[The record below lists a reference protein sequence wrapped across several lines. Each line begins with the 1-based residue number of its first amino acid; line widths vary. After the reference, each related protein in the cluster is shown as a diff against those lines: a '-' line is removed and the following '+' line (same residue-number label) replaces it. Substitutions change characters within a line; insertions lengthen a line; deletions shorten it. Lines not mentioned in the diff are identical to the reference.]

1 MSSAGIAAVTQG
13 MAAAESV
20 SGKIGINLSNAN
32 TPGYKAFGNYLLSE
46 TTKYNGGVLAVSRV
60 QADIQGE
67 ITETK
72 NEFDY
77 AIKGNGFFV
86 VECNGERRYTNAGRF
101 EKNKDGFLVAP
112 NDCYLLGE
120 LYTDDNQ
127 EQKKGIED
135 PKRIQLSSST
145 IKGHETTTADINLK
159 LSAQSPI
166 AGGGQAQMTIDI
178 ANTLSPTLNQITDND
193 SFLMNFYQNVGDKS
207 NQLSVTL
214 TKKAIPQAVVRDG
227 NRMTIEY
234 SSIGDLV
241 TKMENNLGQYFK
253 SEPAA
258 FSNDI
263 KFELKENTRMQFEDK
278 SSANILLKVKPQSID
293 SSKPTSKLTTISNK
307 EFVKSWYNGN
317 DANYNMASGKYSSSF
332 MEEFLVIDSNDN
344 SHQVFMNFIRTGFYE
359 YTVEVSIPENEADPA
374 VGKMIKSGKITF
386 DPTTGKG
393 TPTGLDSLTINFDV
407 QGEQITSTFK
417 LNWNKIDMY
426 GDSFN
431 GDITTDGKKE
441 GALMNTSI
449 DKNGNLTGHYSNG
462 DDKLLA
468 AIPLA
473 IFKDPAKLQNEF
485 GTVFSSNAESGPAT
499 LSLVGQ
505 NGAGTI
511 VSGSLEGSN
520 VDEATS
526 MTDLMKQQRF
536 YSFNAKAYGIM
547 NGMEDVLLSVIH
559 V

>member
-46 TTKYNGGVLAVSRV
+46 TTKYNGGVTAVSRV

-77 AIKGNGFFV
+77 AIEGNGFFV

-120 LYTDDNQ
+120 LYTDGDQN
-127 EQKKGIED
+127 QKKGIED

-159 LSAQSPI
+159 LSAQAPI
-166 AGGGQAQMTIDI
+166 VGRGKAQMTID
-178 ANTLSPTLNQITDND
+178 TSPTVIADGD

-214 TKKAIPQAVVRDG
+214 TKQAMPQAVVRDG

-234 SSIGDLV
+234 SNIGDLV
-241 TKMENNLGQYFK
+241 TKMKNNLGQYFK
-253 SEPAA
+253 SDPITSTSTTNAIE
-258 FSNDI
+258 
-263 KFELKENTRMQFEDK
+263 FELKENTRMQFEDK
-278 SSANILLKVKPQSID
+278 PLAPILAAKVKPQSID
-293 SSKPTSKLTTISNK
+293 STTAAGKTDILDK
-307 EFVKSWYNGN
+307 GFVKSWYAGN
-317 DANYNMASGKYSSSF
+317 NKDYNIASGKYSPSF
-332 MEEFLVIDSNDN
+332 MEEFLVIDSKDN
-344 SHQVFMNFIRTGFYE
+344 PHQVSMDFIRTDFNE
-359 YTVEVSIPENEADPA
+359 YTVEVSIPGQERDPA
-374 VGKMIKSGKITF
+374 SSSTIRSGKITF
-386 DPTTGKG
+386 DPKTGKG
-393 TPTGLDSLTINFDV
+393 TSTGLDSLTINFDV

-449 DKNGNLTGHYSNG
+449 DKKGNLTGHYSNG

-468 AIPLA
+468 AVPLA

-485 GTVFSSNAESGPAT
+485 GTVFSSTAESGPAT
-499 LSLVGQ
+499 VTLVGQ
-505 NGAGTI
+505 NGTGTI

>member
-46 TTKYNGGVLAVSRV
+46 TTKYNGGVKAVSRV
-60 QADIQGE
+60 QADISGE

-77 AIKGNGFFV
+77 AIEGNGFFV
-86 VECNGERRYTNAGRF
+86 VECNGERRYTSAGRF

-145 IKGHETTTADINLK
+145 IKGHETTIADINLK

-166 AGGGQAQMTIDI
+166 VGGGKAQMTIDI
-178 ANTLSPTLNQITDND
+178 ATTSSPAANQIIDGN

-214 TKKAIPQAVVRDG
+214 IKQAIPTGTGVVRDG

-234 SSIGDLV
+234 SNIGDLV
-241 TKMENNLGQYFK
+241 TKMKNNLGQYFK
-253 SEPAA
+253 SDPITSTSTTNAIE
-258 FSNDI
+258 
-263 KFELKENTRMQFEDK
+263 FELKENTRMQFEDSTTGLISTK
-278 SSANILLKVKPQSID
+278 IKPQSID
-293 SSKPTSKLTTISNK
+293 STTTAGKTDIANK
-307 EFVKSWYNGN
+307 GFVTSWYDGN
-317 DANYNMASGKYSSSF
+317 NKDYNMADGKKGKYSSSF

-359 YTVEVSIPENEADPA
+359 YTVEVSIPENEADPTA
-374 VGKMIKSGKITF
+374 GKMIKSGKITF
-386 DPTTGKG
+386 DPKTGKG
-393 TPTGLDSLTINFDV
+393 TPTGLDNLTIPFDV
-407 QGEQITSTFK
+407 EGQPITSTFK

-431 GDITTDGKKE
+431 GDITTNGKKE

-468 AIPLA
+468 AVPLA
-473 IFKDPAKLQNEF
+473 IFKDPAELQNEF
-485 GTVFSSNAESGPAT
+485 GTVFSSTAASGRQVLFGFSLNI
-499 LSLVGQ
+499 LSILHFAIYNRACFQ
-505 NGAGTI
+505 
-511 VSGSLEGSN
+511 EGKK
-520 VDEATS
+520 V
-526 MTDLMKQQRF
+526 Q
-536 YSFNAKAYGIM
+536 G
-547 NGMEDVLLSVIH
+547 
-559 V
+559 